1 VTIAMLESI
10 VLQPTSSLPA
20 PLTTRLAVAHGV
32 HSYGGV
38 LAQPTDFDDW
48 RHLVQAT
55 VQMAV
60 DRFGLA
66 EVQQWRFEVWN
77 ELWGMGDGP
86 GSPACTTS
94 PCIGTTYMK
103 LYNASAIGVK
113 AVRAPSASSCSCLSR
128 VWLLSVSCLAPV
140 CLVSVSCLSVS
151 CLSPVCLVSV
161 SCLAPVYLVSGSLS
175 ANADRAVIQDE
186 SAHNIFLSESFVCVP
201 PPPTTTPPPPPPP
214 PPPSPP
220 PPPPHHPP
228 TLAHPNR
235 PCTLTH

>member
-1 VTIAMLESI
+1 MFCEYVAYSCSDCSFGGVGHVTIAMLESI
-10 VLQPTSSLPA
+10 VLQPTCSLPA
-20 PLTTRLAVAHGV
+20 PLTTRLAVVHGV

-48 RHLVQAT
+48 RDLVQAT

-103 LYNASAIGVK
+103 LYNASAVGVK
-113 AVRAPSASSCSCLSR
+113 AVRASSASSGSCLSPVWLLSGSCLSR
-128 VWLLSVSCLAPV
+128 VCLSRVCLLFVSCLSRVCLLSVSCLAP
-140 CLVSVSCLSVS
+140 
-151 CLSPVCLVSV
+151 
-161 SCLAPVYLVSGSLS
+161 
-175 ANADRAVIQDE
+175 
-186 SAHNIFLSESFVCVP
+186 
-201 PPPTTTPPPPPPP
+201 
-214 PPPSPP
+214 
-220 PPPPHHPP
+220 
-228 TLAHPNR
+228 
-235 PCTLTH
+235 